1 MLPPTLGI
9 IKPNPAFAI
18 LNYFPGCL
26 LCPLLK
32 YLQYHDGIIID
43 SIHNA
48 PRLVLIIDTEF
59 VASRTNELPQIK
71 CYRVSE

>member
-9 IKPNPAFAI
+9 IKSNSAFTV

-26 LCPLLK
+26 LCLLFK
-32 YLQYHDGIIID
+32 YLQNHDGIIID
-43 SIHNA
+43 SIHNT

-59 VASRTNELPQIK
+59 VASRTN
-71 CYRVSE
+71 RWHRS